1 MSLCYT
7 FVQLSPCSIRR
18 FYQQPRPGDNLFFPH
33 FMPALKTRF
42 APSPT
47 GLIHFGNVR
56 TALFNVLFARKM
68 GGAFL
73 LRIEDTDGERSR
85 EEYIQAL
92 MEDLQWLGLDWQ
104 EGERAGGAAAPYR
117 QSQRT
122 AMYEKYMGELEAID
136 RVYPCFCSAVELE
149 VSRKVQAASGKPPRY
164 SGKCAHLKADEA
176 AKKKAGGVPYTLR
189 FRMPKSEA
197 LTFDDLVRGAQKF
210 PSEDIGDFIIRRSD
224 GSFAFFFV
232 NAIDDAMMGVTHV
245 LRGEDHLTNTPR
257 QIALL
262 QALNLPAPIYGHI
275 SLIVDAQGAPLSKR
289 SGSLSVQ
296 ELREV
301 GYLPIAVNNYLAR
314 LGHHFIETEL
324 MDLDALSRAFDQ
336 SHLGRAPARYDRS
349 QLDYWQAQAVQQA
362 DAESFMHWLTPTL
375 KSGVHKA
382 ALTEFA
388 QAVRPNIV
396 FPHDAKLWIE
406 AVYADALPVS
416 DEARQ
421 VLENAAPNFFR
432 TAVAELQEDMDFKA
446 FANRVKS
453 ASGASGKQLFQP
465 LRAALTGQTFGP
477 EMPALF
483 KLMGHARARHRLT
496 QHVLA
501 SEID

>member
-1 MSLCYT
+1 
-7 FVQLSPCSIRR
+7 
-18 FYQQPRPGDNLFFPH
+18 
-33 FMPALKTRF
+33 MPLVKTRF

-56 TALFNVLFARKM
+56 TALFNVLLAKKM
-68 GGAFL
+68 GGHFL
-73 LRIEDTDGERSR
+73 LRIEDTDFERSR

-92 MEDLQWLGLDWQ
+92 QDDLRWLGLDWQ
-104 EGERAGGAAAPYR
+104 EGEEIGGAAAPYR

-122 AMYEKYMGELEAID
+122 AAYETYLTQLREQG

-176 AKKKAGGVPYTLR
+176 AQKQADGLPYTLR
-189 FRMPKSEA
+189 FGMPKSTTLDFE
-197 LTFDDLVRGAQKF
+197 DVVRGSLKF
-210 PSEDIGDFIIRRSD
+210 PAEDIGDFIIRRSD

-232 NAIDDAMMGVTHV
+232 NAVDDALMGVTHV

-262 QALNLPAPIYGHI
+262 EALGLPVPTYGHI
-275 SLIVDAQGAPLSKR
+275 SLIVDEHGAPLSKR

-296 ELREV
+296 ELREM
-301 GYLPIAVNNYLAR
+301 GYFPHAVNNYLAR
-314 LGHHFIETEL
+314 LGHHFVETHL
-324 MDLDALSRAFDQ
+324 MDLEALSQAFDQ

-362 DAESFMHWLTPTL
+362 DVASLLPWLAPSLKGFVPDAERE
-375 KSGVHKA
+375 A
-382 ALTEFA
+382 FA
-388 QAVRPNIV
+388 QAVRGNIV
-396 FPHDAKLWIE
+396 FPHDARLWAE
-406 AVYADALPVS
+406 AVYADALPLS
-416 DEARQ
+416 DDARA
-421 VLENAAPNFFR
+421 VLEATTSDLFR
-432 TAVAELQEDMDFKA
+432 AAVAALSEDMDFKA
-446 FANRVKS
+446 FTQRVKQ
-453 ASGASGKQLFQP
+453 ASGASGKALFLP
-465 LRAALTGQTFGP
+465 LRAALTGQTYGP

-483 KLMGHARARHRLT
+483 SLMGYARARHRLT
-496 QHVLA
+496 QHVLS